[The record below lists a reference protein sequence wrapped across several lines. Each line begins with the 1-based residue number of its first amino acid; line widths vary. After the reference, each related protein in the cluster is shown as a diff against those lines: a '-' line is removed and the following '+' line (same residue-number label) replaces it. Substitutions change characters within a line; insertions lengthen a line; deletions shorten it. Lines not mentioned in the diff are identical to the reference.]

1 MRDGDATRR
10 RILEAATAEFAAFGI
25 AGARVDRI
33 AAAAKA
39 NKAQMYAWYG
49 SKDGL
54 FDAIVSDNVDALIE
68 AVPLVGADLPG
79 YAVRMYDEY
88 LRHPALVRLTMWRRL
103 ERVPTGPL
111 FGRPGNDQS
120 AKVATL
126 VQAQRDG
133 LVVPDWDPVD
143 IHELVIGMSMT
154 WSAASITQAATPDE
168 PQAVHDRRR
177 TMLAEAVRRAFVI
190 A

>member
-10 RILEAATAEFAAFGI
+10 RILDAATAEFAAFGI

-54 FDAIVSDNVDALIE
+54 FDAIVDENVDALTE
-68 AVPLVGADLPG
+68 ALPLDGTDLPG
-79 YAVRMYDEY
+79 YAVQLFDEY
-88 LRHPALVRLTMWRRL
+88 LHHPTLVRLTMWRRL

-111 FGRPGNDQS
+111 FPMS
-120 AKVATL
+120 ECSHAAKVATI

-133 LVVPDWDPVD
+133 HVDPAFDPADV
-143 IHELVIGMSMT
+143 HQLVIGMAMT
-154 WSAASITQAATPDE
+154 WSAGSITHAVAPDE
-168 PQAVHDRRR
+168 DPAVLDRRR
-177 TMLAEAVRRAFVI
+177 TALREAVRRAFTP
-190 A
+190 

>member
-10 RILEAATAEFAAFGI
+10 RILAAATTEFAAFGI

-54 FDAIVSDNVDALIE
+54 FDAVVDDNVDALLE
-68 AVPLVGADLPG
+68 SVPLDGADLPA
-79 YAVRMYDEY
+79 YAVRLYDEY
-88 LRHPALVRLTMWRRL
+88 LRHPELVRLTMWRRL

-111 FGRPGNDQS
+111 FGQPGADQS
-120 AKVATL
+120 DKVGTI

-133 LVVPDWDPVD
+133 LVDPSRDAVD
-143 IHELVIGMSMT
+143 IHELVIGMSTT

-168 PQAVHDRRR
+168 DPAVHDRRR
-177 TMLAEAVRRAFVI
+177 AALAEAVRRAF
-190 A
+190 AP

>member
-10 RILEAATAEFAAFGI
+10 RILDAATAEFAAFGI

-54 FDAIVSDNVDALIE
+54 FDAIVDDNVDALVE
-68 AVPLVGADLPG
+68 AIPLDGADLPG
-79 YAVRMYDEY
+79 YAVRLYDEY
-88 LRHPALVRLTMWRRL
+88 LQHPQLVRLTMWRRL
-103 ERVPTGPL
+103 ERVSAGPL
-111 FGRPGNDQS
+111 FGRPGSDQS
-120 AKVATL
+120 AKVASI

-133 LVVPDWDPVD
+133 AVDPALDPVD
-143 IHELVIGMSMT
+143 VHELVIGMSMT
-154 WSAASITQAATPDE
+154 WSAASITTAASPDE
-168 PQAVHDRRR
+168 APAVHDRRR
-177 TMLAEAVRRAFVI
+177 AALAQAVRRAFLVG
-190 A
+190 